1 MKNKELFIINNIQRE
16 HLKKKFLRQYSNN
29 FQKTISQ
36 ANSEINNPKKTFN
49 ILNKNFKINFTIN
62 DLKKFKKFKTIVLV
76 GMGGSILGAEAI
88 YNFFQAKIKKKIYF
102 LDNLDETK
110 ITKIKR
116 NENFSKTLFIIISKS
131 GNTIETLSNS
141 FLLNIIKKNSKNI
154 IIITQR
160 KNNMLFSLSKKFN
173 LFYVEHKNYIG
184 GRYSV
189 LSEVGLLPGYLMNID
204 IRKLRSKIQIYAS
217 QKEKLFLKDS
227 TIKIASI
234 LASKKINNLIFINY
248 VPELEKFLYWCQ
260 QLIAESLGKKS
271 YGFLP
276 IVSSAP
282 KDHHSLLQLY
292 LDGPRDKLFNIFS
305 FEKNL
310 KSKINIKKNMV

>member
-62 DLKKFKKFKTIVLV
+62 DLKKFKKFKTIVLI

-141 FLLNIIKKNSKNI
+141 FLLNIIKKIQKI
-154 IIITQR
+154 
-160 KNNMLFSLSKKFN
+160 
-173 LFYVEHKNYIG
+173 
-184 GRYSV
+184 
-189 LSEVGLLPGYLMNID
+189 LL
-204 IRKLRSKIQIYAS
+204 
-217 QKEKLFLKDS
+217 
-227 TIKIASI
+227 
-234 LASKKINNLIFINY
+234 
-248 VPELEKFLYWCQ
+248 
-260 QLIAESLGKKS
+260 
-271 YGFLP
+271 
-276 IVSSAP
+276 
-282 KDHHSLLQLY
+282 
-292 LDGPRDKLFNIFS
+292 
-305 FEKNL
+305 
-310 KSKINIKKNMV
+310 